1 MLEQPNLHYL
11 EKFCIVQC
19 NLNGCL
25 IALYYTQFLESLLL
39 VILKHLIESS
49 EKKVYAIRFSGFY
62 VLRSLEEF
70 MEITKM
76 IKSMELSEQSDE

>member
-39 VILKHLIESS
+39 VILKHLTESS
-49 EKKVYAIRFSGFY
+49 EKKVYAIRFFGFY

-70 MEITKM
+70 LEM

>member
-11 EKFCIVQC
+11 EKFYIVQC

-39 VILKHLIESS
+39 VILKHLTESS
-49 EKKVYAIRFSGFY
+49 EKKVYAIRFFWFY

-76 IKSMELSEQSDE
+76 INSIELLEQSDE

>member
-39 VILKHLIESS
+39 VILKHLTESS
-49 EKKVYAIRFSGFY
+49 EKKVYAIRFFWFY

-70 MEITKM
+70 LEM

>member
-39 VILKHLIESS
+39 VILKHLTESS
-49 EKKVYAIRFSGFY
+49 KKKVYAIQFSGFF
-62 VLRSLEEF
+62 VLHSLEEF
-70 MEITKM
+70 LEM
-76 IKSMELSEQSDE
+76 IKSMKLSEQSDE

>member
-11 EKFCIVQC
+11 EKFCIVQS
-19 NLNGCL
+19 NPNGCL
-25 IALYYTQFLESLLL
+25 IGLYWIEFLETLLL
-39 VILKHLIESS
+39 VIPKHLAESS

-62 VLRSLEEF
+62 VLPSLEEF
-70 MEITKM
+70 LEM

>member
-11 EKFCIVQC
+11 EKFCTVQS
-19 NLNGCL
+19 NPNGCL
-25 IALYYTQFLESLLL
+25 IGLYYTQFLESLLL
-39 VILKHLIESS
+39 VILKHLTESCS
-49 EKKVYAIRFSGFY
+49 EKKVYAIRFFGFY

-70 MEITKM
+70 LEM